1 MSYVTGI
8 TFITDHS
15 DDIHRFEYLIA
26 TLYTRYGLG
35 YEVHPVE
42 SGGSKYPTQDV
53 FHLGLNYAD
62 GDLVEALRAEPWNGL
77 TVLYL
82 THDGFGGADIYVC
95 GVRVHQ
101 HDRS

>member
-1 MSYVTGI
+1 MSYVTGV

-15 DDIHRFEYLIA
+15 DDVDRFAHLVA
-26 TLYTRYGLG
+26 TLYTRYGVG
-35 YEVHPVE
+35 YEVRAVE

-62 GDLVEALRAEPWNGL
+62 QELIDALRAEPWKGL

-82 THDGFGGADIYVC
+82 TFDGFGGADIYVA
-95 GVRVHQ
+95 GVQIHQ